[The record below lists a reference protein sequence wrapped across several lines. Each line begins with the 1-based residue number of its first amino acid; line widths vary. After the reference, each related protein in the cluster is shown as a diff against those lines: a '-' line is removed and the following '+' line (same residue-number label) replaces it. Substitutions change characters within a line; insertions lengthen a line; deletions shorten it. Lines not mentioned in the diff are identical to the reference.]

1 MTTFLT
7 DADVRASFDWA
18 DAIAALRTTYG
29 GDVPET
35 RYPPRT
41 MARGDGVWLRTLS
54 GVSADGET
62 MGLKVI
68 AASIKGRAASY
79 LIPLF
84 DQRTAQLT
92 TLLDGNAITGFR
104 TAATSA
110 LAADVLVAVEKPRV
124 AVIGSGFEAQH
135 HVRAL
140 AAVRTLSDVTV
151 YSPNPASRER
161 YVATLKDLDVPVNA
175 ADSPAPAVV
184 DADLVIC
191 AARSRDE
198 SPTLLGEWLAAG
210 TTVVSIGSTLPE
222 QREVDTDVIARAEL
236 VVVDNVHEVTHET
249 GDLIAAAQSGVAFE
263 HKVVSLADVVAGTHP
278 GRTNP
283 EAIVVYKSVGSGVQD
298 ITVAAMCARRAI
310 EHGLGTPLPATIQ
323 PVSK

>member
-1 MTTFLT
+1 MTIFLT

-18 DAIAALRTTYG
+18 DAIAALRATYG
-29 GDVPET
+29 GDVPDS
-35 RYPPRT
+35 RYPQRT

-62 MGLKVI
+62 MGVKVI
-68 AASIKGRAASY
+68 AASITGRAASY

-84 DQRTAQLT
+84 DQRTAALT
-92 TLLDGNAITGFR
+92 ALLDGNAITGFR

-110 LAADVLVAVEKPRV
+110 LAADVLLAVDKPRV

-140 AAVRTLSDVTV
+140 AAVRPLSDVTV

-161 YVATLKDLDVPVNA
+161 YVAALADLDVSVNA
-175 ADSPAPAVV
+175 ADSPAPPVA

-198 SPTLLGEWLAAG
+198 SPTLLGEWLTPG

-222 QREVDTDVIARAEL
+222 QREVDTEVIARADL
-236 VVVDNVHEVTHET
+236 VVADNPHEVTQET
-249 GDLIAAAQSGVAFE
+249 GDFIAAAQAGVAFD
-263 HKVVSLADVVAGTHP
+263 HKVVALADVVAGAHP
-278 GRTNP
+278 GRRTA
-283 EAIVVYKSVGSGVQD
+283 EEIVVYKSVGSSVQD
-298 ITVAAMCARRAI
+298 ITVAALCVRRAA
-310 EHGLGTPLPATIQ
+310 ERGLGTPLPVTIE